1 MAVEPDRLIGT
12 LVSGRYK
19 VLRLL
24 GKGGMGA
31 VYEVEHQLIGRHF
44 ALKTLHPEFLRNGEA
59 VTRFHREAR
68 AAAAIGDE
76 HIIEVNDMGNL
87 DDGAPFIVLEL
98 LHGEDLAHVLKK
110 TGPMTLGRAIKI
122 ARQACSALDKAH
134 QKGIVHRDIK
144 PDNIFILE
152 RNGADFVKLLDFGIS
167 KVQESALGLSGGGL
181 TKTGMA
187 VGTPYYMAPEQ
198 VTGERSIDA
207 RADVYALGA
216 VVFEMLM
223 GRVPFDATTFPGLVL
238 KVMQDP
244 PPPICGFRKDVPPEL
259 EAVVHKAL
267 AKAPGDRFANISEF
281 GDQLARF
288 ELLPS
293 NPPKAMP
300 RPRSF
305 SDTATPR
312 TWEVGSSESIR
323 VPKRSSPL
331 GAVAV
336 VALLGLV
343 GVGAWSALGTREPE
357 AAAAA
362 AHVVAPMA
370 TPPTAATVPVN
381 TPAPTPAPTA
391 AAAAAP
397 ATPAVAPVVS
407 APVAPPKPADSVPS
421 ETKTRRDSVA
431 KVRSRERATA
441 APSTAPEPAP
451 VMRLTPA
458 PPAPAAATTRMVTL
472 SNERRASVAVTLQ
485 CGASRHDVNVAAGGR
500 TITAVG
506 AGKCTVTCRGL
517 GNPLC
522 PLTIGSDARSMEIR

>member
-259 EAVVHKAL
+259 EAVVHSPRHRAIASRTSVNSETSSRVSSSCPATHPRRCRGL
-267 AKAPGDRFANISEF
+267 ARSATRPRHAPGRWAAASRFACPS
-281 GDQLARF
+281 ARARSVPW
-288 ELLPS
+288 PS
-293 NPPKAMP
+293 WP
-300 RPRSF
+300 
-305 SDTATPR
+305 
-312 TWEVGSSESIR
+312 SS
-323 VPKRSSPL
+323 
-331 GAVAV
+331 
-336 VALLGLV
+336 
-343 GVGAWSALGTREPE
+343 AWSASVRG
-357 AAAAA
+357 
-362 AHVVAPMA
+362 AHWGPASQRPLQ
-370 TPPTAATVPVN
+370 PPLM
-381 TPAPTPAPTA
+381 
-391 AAAAAP
+391 
-397 ATPAVAPVVS
+397 S
-407 APVAPPKPADSVPS
+407 S
-421 ETKTRRDSVA
+421 RRW
-431 KVRSRERATA
+431 
-441 APSTAPEPAP
+441 
-451 VMRLTPA
+451 
-458 PPAPAAATTRMVTL
+458 
-472 SNERRASVAVTLQ
+472 RRRRQ
-485 CGASRHDVNVAAGGR
+485 RQ
-500 TITAVG
+500 
-506 AGKCTVTCRGL
+506 
-517 GNPLC
+517 PY
-522 PLTIGSDARSMEIR
+522 P